1 MTKTWL
7 DTGDKQWL
15 VDAEIEDVERQLDA
29 VARWATFTW
38 NGRQLKV
45 NPTAV
50 EALLEEREP
59 DRFKPVGGMIRP
71 LFPEEG
77 I

>member
-1 MTKTWL
+1 MAKTWV

-15 VDAEIEDVERQLDA
+15 VDAEIEDVEKQLDA

-59 DRFKPVGGMIRP
+59 DRFASTGPWIKPV
-71 LFPEEG
+71 FPEHG